1 MEKKDLLWNASVA
14 IGKNMDYETLK
25 YSDYMY
31 GKEEFTDEVW
41 EYVEECQ
48 REGTIAFYEK
58 YKEYK
63 LY

>member
-1 MEKKDLLWNASVA
+1 MEKSEKIWIASIA
-14 IGKNMDYETLK
+14 AQKGHDYESLY

-31 GKEEFTDEVW
+31 DNESETDEVF
-41 EYVEECQ
+41 EFVEEYHEFG
-48 REGTIAFYEK
+48 RIAFYEK